1 VMYSL
6 IITGVRLENHLR
18 SPVMCREQPELINQK
33 PSMPPTC
40 KIKNES
46 ESEQKTRHWG

>member
-1 VMYSL
+1 LV
-6 IITGVRLENHLR
+6 ITGVRMENHLR
-18 SPVMCREQPELINQK
+18 SPVMCREQPESINQK

-46 ESEQKTRHWG
+46 ESEQKTHHWG

>member
-6 IITGVRLENHLR
+6 VITGVRLENHLR
-18 SPVMCREQPELINQK
+18 SPVMCREQLESINQK

-46 ESEQKTRHWG
+46 KSEQKTRH